1 MPVHSVIKY
10 MKRYRLVLLGALF
23 TAIQLATFAQ
33 KRGNAFRPYSTVGLG
48 VGTSSY
54 VGEMAG
60 YSTPFATVFKMMRWN
75 VGGTYTRQVSPH
87 FAARVGFTWARISG
101 DDYTFNLNQPDIRFL
116 RNLHFRNDI
125 KEFSLIGMYF
135 LRADGRS
142 SDRRAQ
148 FNPYIF
154 AGIAAFSH
162 NPVARVPEKLRE
174 IYGNKWIA
182 LQPLGTE
189 GQGQPGYAN
198 PYSLFG
204 VAIPFGAGFRYKI
217 NDRMNIGA
225 ELGFRFTNTDFLDD
239 VSGLYA
245 DPNVLSSVLA
255 KAMSNRSQEVVA
267 ARKLEGD
274 RTDAVRQY
282 LVSQK
287 LFPNDSRLNPLS
299 NPIEGQTTGDPRGS
313 SGRNDTYLLGT
324 ITFSYVLRGR
334 SNLSCPVIR

>member
-1 MPVHSVIKY
+1 
-10 MKRYRLVLLGALF
+10 MKRYKLLFVGLLLAVV
-23 TAIQLATFAQ
+23 QLSATAQ

-48 VGTSSY
+48 FGTSSY
-54 VGEMAG
+54 IGEMAG
-60 YSTPFATVFKMMRWN
+60 YSTPFSTVFSMMRWN
-75 VGGTYTRQVSPH
+75 VGGTYTRHLSPH

-101 DDYTFNLNQPDIRFL
+101 DDHTFNAGKLDMRIL

-125 KEFSLIGMYF
+125 KEFSLVGMYF

-148 FNPYIF
+148 LNPYIF

-162 NPVARVPEKLRE
+162 NPVARVPESFRA
-174 IYGNKWIA
+174 IYGNKWVA

-189 GQGQPGYAN
+189 GQGQPGYKN
-198 PYSLFG
+198 PYSLIG
-204 VAIPFGAGFRYKI
+204 IAIPFGVGVRYKI
-217 NDRMNIGA
+217 NDRLNVGA
-225 ELGFRFTNTDFLDD
+225 ELGFRFTNTDYLDD

-245 DPNVLSSVLA
+245 DKNVLSSDLA
-255 KAMSNRSQEVVA
+255 KAMSNRSLEVVP

-274 RTDAVRQY
+274 RTDEVRKY

-287 LFPNDSRLNPLS
+287 LIPNDSRFNPLS
-299 NPIEGQTTGDPRGS
+299 GSSPIEGQTAGDPRGS

-324 ITFSYVLRGR
+324 VTITYVLRGN
-334 SNLSCPVIR
+334 SNLRCPVIR